1 MDMKTPFEIEYKGE
15 TVQVIPRRIGM
26 DHVYIIDFPSRRP
39 PIMLTKATKQGG
51 HSFWTTVPEEKQKSL
66 QQKALAEAAL
76 LGSLITAHYQTLV
89 K

>member
-1 MDMKTPFEIEYKGE
+1 
-15 TVQVIPRRIGM
+15 
-26 DHVYIIDFPSRRP
+26 
-39 PIMLTKATKQGG
+39 MLTKATKQGG